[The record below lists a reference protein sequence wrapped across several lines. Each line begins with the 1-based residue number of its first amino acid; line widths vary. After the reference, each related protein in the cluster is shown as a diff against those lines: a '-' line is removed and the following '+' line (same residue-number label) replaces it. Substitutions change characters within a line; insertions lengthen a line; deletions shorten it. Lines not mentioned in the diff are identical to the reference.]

1 MLIRFQSCIK
11 QRIQQQ
17 VAASMYFTA
26 LNALLNC
33 IRRSTKINP
42 FTKKLVNE
50 GFYPLSIMLW
60 FVFVCFKCRCVLLV
74 CFIGVFYW
82 CVLLVCFN
90 AIVCSIMCVYMCLY
104 CGFIR
109 CVQQLEKGT
118 ALPQRQFLLTVCPK
132 LDSIVPSLFSVAVLP
147 IARSPFCC
155 W

>member
-1 MLIRFQSCIK
+1 MLIRFQSRIK

-17 VAASMYFTA
+17 VAPSMYFTA
-26 LNALLNC
+26 LHPIWRLY
-33 IRRSTKINP
+33 TKSKGDYP
-42 FTKKLVNE
+42 HWQKKQLVNE

-60 FVFVCFKCRCVLLV
+60 FVFVCFKC
-74 CFIGVFYW
+74 W

-90 AIVCSIMCVYMCLY
+90 AIVRSIMCVYMCLY

-118 ALPQRQFLLTVCPK
+118 ALLQRQFLLTVCPK

>member
-33 IRRSTKINP
+33 IRRPTTINP
-42 FTKKLVNE
+42 LAKKLVNE

-60 FVFVCFKCRCVLLV
+60 FVFVCFKC
-74 CFIGVFYW
+74 W

-90 AIVCSIMCVYMCLY
+90 AIVRSIMCVYMCLY

-118 ALPQRQFLLTVCPK
+118 ALLQRQFLLTVCPK